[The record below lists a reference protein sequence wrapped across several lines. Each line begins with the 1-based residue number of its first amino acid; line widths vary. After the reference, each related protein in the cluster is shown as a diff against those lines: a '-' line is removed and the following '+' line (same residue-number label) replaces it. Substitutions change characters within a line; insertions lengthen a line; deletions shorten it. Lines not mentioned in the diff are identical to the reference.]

1 MEIRRTYIGYVL
13 NNYISNMKKNE
24 SENCEWCKMI
34 ILKCRNVGFS
44 PLANHGWALGKC
56 TCENKGE
63 YIKNYE
69 KKLDKKD

>member
-1 MEIRRTYIGYVL
+1 MH
-13 NNYISNMKKNE
+13 KN
-24 SENCEWCKMI
+24 ENCEWCRMI

-44 PLANHGWALGKC
+44 PLNNPWWALGKC

-69 KKLDKKD
+69 EKRKNDRQDDESSMANR